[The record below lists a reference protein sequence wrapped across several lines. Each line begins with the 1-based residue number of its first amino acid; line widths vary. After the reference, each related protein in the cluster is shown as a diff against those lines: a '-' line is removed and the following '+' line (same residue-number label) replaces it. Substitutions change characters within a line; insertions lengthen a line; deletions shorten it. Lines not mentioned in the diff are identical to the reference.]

1 SPTASE
7 AHGLASSIRW
17 HSARPG
23 GFGGLDAVGVDAIVR
38 RRFATARLD
47 VPARLWNRIDW
58 RNASHEYRDEPA
70 ARISTGAFR
79 TDQYTH
85 SLNCRNWERGVWS
98 LLRRPAVRAASP
110 FNSSNSGNVRTPEAL
125 RSRYDSFP

>member
-1 SPTASE
+1 MDHLVAIATIVSEMRSVIRSALVGMFWGLGHTRTASE

-58 RNASHEYRDEPA
+58 RNASNDYRDEPA
-70 ARISTGAFR
+70 ARISIGTFR

-85 SLNCRNWERGVWS
+85 
-98 LLRRPAVRAASP
+98 
-110 FNSSNSGNVRTPEAL
+110 
-125 RSRYDSFP
+125 